1 VRHLHGYK
9 YKMSGCVS
17 SVSHFSGVHIQKLKS
32 NKVKK
37 IASQIFSVTTRK
49 QMILNWLQKKK
60 DTPNIK

>member
-1 VRHLHGYK
+1 
-9 YKMSGCVS
+9 
-17 SVSHFSGVHIQKLKS
+17 LKS